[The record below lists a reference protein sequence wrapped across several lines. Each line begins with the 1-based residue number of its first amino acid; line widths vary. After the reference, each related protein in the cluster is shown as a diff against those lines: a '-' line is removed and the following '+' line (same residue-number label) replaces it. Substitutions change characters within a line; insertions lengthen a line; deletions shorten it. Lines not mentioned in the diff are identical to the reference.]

1 MFSVQV
7 FTFVY
12 MKRANIYNVIFLIY
26 LHVYNISTYVR
37 MHIIYEYILTYIPI
51 YTFNLS
57 I

>member
-37 MHIIYEYILTYIPI
+37 MHIIYVYILTYIPI